1 MAKKITDEV
10 RITDADLADFDRKKI
25 IATAKEPANA
35 NKLTKQRIDKLFRM
49 FCVHRGAYNE
59 AGPTLIEVKTCS
71 ACILCEIP
79 WQHMVDVEVAGGI
92 DCKVEVENLCYAI
105 WHEGILND

>member
-1 MAKKITDEV
+1 MVKKISKEIMDCV
-10 RITDADLADFDRKKI
+10 DADIKAREKK
-25 IATAKEPANA
+25 PAA
-35 NKLTKQRIDKLFRM
+35 NSLTKQRIDKLFRM
-49 FCVHRGAYNE
+49 FCFHSIVATPDMIKE
-59 AGPTLIEVKTCS
+59 CS
-71 ACILCEIP
+71 GCILREIP